1 MLRSAHEILAS
12 TEALRGMGE
21 RQVWLVKV
29 PTFLGK
35 RWRSACDESKSKE
48 AGPELGSIQQVS
60 AIEGE
65 PPTLRLKLSDT
76 GGENIPVLYNL
87 KNSTADIAGLHAF
100 IQGSQQ
106 ADLLGAASQRMD
118 AEILH
123 DSQAGTTTGVQ
134 LDASYRALTQQRH
147 QQANERTRTAQQV
160 DAQDIL
166 NAQRNARLREPA
178 SMRSAIKRNT
188 EARNARANQIKLDSD
203 QLERLLFQL
212 FERKPSWK
220 MNDLRAETRQ
230 SVESIKKILENIAVQ
245 NTRGPSR
252 GEFELKSEYKTSTPA
267 V

>member
-1 MLRSAHEILAS
+1 
-12 TEALRGMGE
+12 MGE

-48 AGPELGSIQQVS
+48 AGPELGLIQQVS
-60 AIEGE
+60 GAEGE
-65 PPTLRLKLSDT
+65 PPTLRLKLS

-87 KNSTADIAGLHAF
+87 RNSTTDIAGLHAF

-106 ADLLGAASQRMD
+106 ADLLGAVSQRVD

-123 DSQAGTTTGVQ
+123 ESQAGTTTGVQ
-134 LDASYRALTQQRH
+134 LDATYRALTQQRH

-178 SMRSAIKRNT
+178 SMKSAIKRNT
-188 EARNARANQIKLDSD
+188 EARNARANQIKLDTE

-245 NTRGPSR
+245 ITRGPSR
-252 GEFELKSEYKTSTPA
+252 GEFELKSEYKTSATPA
-267 V
+267 S